1 MKRSE
6 RLAVIEK
13 KLLDSPNKIYSLKGF
28 CKEFNAA
35 KSTISEDISI
45 LKNVFNKY
53 QLGIIETSRGSQG
66 GVKLIPYIKDEDVV
80 KLQNQLIE
88 RLKDPA
94 RLLGGGFI
102 YTSDLMFDSHLVG
115 RIATVFTRKFQDKG
129 ATMVAT
135 LETKGIPLA
144 VMTAYLMNLPLVVIR
159 REAKI
164 SEGSTVSINYFSGSY
179 DRIQKMSISKRSV
192 TPGSKAIVI
201 DDFMRGGGS
210 VKGIEEILGEFE
222 IEVLSSGIVIVSQ
235 DPEKK
240 VVKNYVP
247 LIIMKQ
253 DSNDRQK
260 YSFFPNS
267 LIFSTK

>member
-6 RLAVIEK
+6 RLAIIEK
-13 KLLDSPNKIYSLKGF
+13 QLMDSPNKTFSLKDF
-28 CKEFNAA
+28 CHEFKAA

-45 LKNVFNKY
+45 LKNIFNKFE
-53 QLGIIETSRGSQG
+53 LGIIETSRGSQG
-66 GVKLIPYIKDEDVV
+66 GVKLIPYIKDEDVAI
-80 KLQNQLIE
+80 LQNHLIKK
-88 RLKDPA
+88 LSDPA

-102 YTSDLMFDSHLVG
+102 YTSDLMFDSHLMKS
-115 RIATVFTRKFQDKG
+115 IATVFARKFQNSE

-144 VMTAYLMNLPLVVIR
+144 VMVAYLMNLPLVVIR

-210 VKGIEEILGEFE
+210 VKGIEEILLEFE
-222 IEVLSSGIVIVSQ
+222 IEVVASGIVIVSEE
-235 DPEKK
+235 PEKK

-253 DSNDRQK
+253 DVIDIHK
-260 YSFFPNS
+260 YSFIPNS
-267 LIFSTK
+267 LIFST